1 MKNKDARVLII
12 CPFTSPNQG
21 GVESHIQKLV
31 KFIGKKGRKVII
43 SSYQP
48 LTTPVKAAIYE
59 HVENYDIYRFP
70 WFGNGIF
77 PKIEHNPVL
86 TFLYLVPGLFIQSLW
101 LGITRNEEIDV
112 VHAHGFAAG
121 LIAILLKPL
130 MNKRIV
136 MRTHAIYN
144 FKNRPLLAKIIKF
157 ILDRCDFVL
166 AVGEPSLE
174 ELVAIGIP
182 RTKLAVHPNWVDT
195 DFFKPVK
202 RQKHNPTLLFTGRAF
217 ERKGLF
223 VFGELAKLFPKTQFI
238 ARVSEGPD
246 LTEFIKHFS
255 KLKNLLIHDKLPTDF
270 DEKFKLILTDYQASD
285 IFLMP
290 SQYAEGFAA
299 VITEAASTGLAIIS
313 SNLGS

>member
-1 MKNKDARVLII
+1 
-12 CPFTSPNQG
+12 
-21 GVESHIQKLV
+21 
-31 KFIGKKGRKVII
+31 
-43 SSYQP
+43 
-48 LTTPVKAAIYE
+48 
-59 HVENYDIYRFP
+59 
-70 WFGNGIF
+70 
-77 PKIEHNPVL
+77 
-86 TFLYLVPGLFIQSLW
+86 
-101 LGITRNEEIDV
+101 
-112 VHAHGFAAG
+112 
-121 LIAILLKPL
+121 

-136 MRTHAIYN
+136 MSTHAIYN

-313 SNLGS
+313 SNLGSLPSILKNSGADLIDPTVEKFSKTIKNLLDDPKLLVRKQSEIRQFALENFSDKNAEVIYNSYHL